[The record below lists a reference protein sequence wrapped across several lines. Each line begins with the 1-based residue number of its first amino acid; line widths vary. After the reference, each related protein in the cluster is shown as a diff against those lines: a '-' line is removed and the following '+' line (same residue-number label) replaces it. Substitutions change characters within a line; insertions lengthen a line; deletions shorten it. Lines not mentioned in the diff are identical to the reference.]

1 MIKSKP
7 LPPIERLQELFDLE
21 ASGLL
26 LYKKK
31 AHRCS
36 RRKIGDEA
44 GYLDHEGYRKVFVDG
59 GRYFVHRIIWFLTY
73 GEDPGDM
80 QVDHINMIK
89 DDNRLSDLRLCSHA
103 QNCLNVNLNPT
114 NTSGIRGV
122 CFSPKGRKKHWRAL
136 YKRKSL
142 GYFATKEEAAKAVA
156 NAVEECGDKDFYRGD
171 TDT

>member
-7 LPPIERLQELFDLE
+7 LPPLERLQELFDLY
-21 ASGLL
+21 ASGIL

-59 GRYFVHRIIWFLTY
+59 GRYFAHRIIWFLTY

-89 DDNRLSDLRLCSHA
+89 DDNHLSNLRLCNHA
-103 QNCLNVNLNPT
+103 QNCLNVNLKPT

-122 CFSPKGRKKHWRAL
+122 CFSPNGRKKTLACAL
-136 YKRKSL
+136 QKEVTGIFCHQRRSSQGSVRRRKRMW
-142 GYFATKEEAAKAVA
+142 
-156 NAVEECGDKDFYRGD
+156 
-171 TDT
+171 